1 MLDICG
7 LLPCTGT
14 ALQSVGA
21 HFVLKPLLHSVQPL
35 AIHFQLLTNIAIFQS
50 LEFAVALLA
59 HYQIGR
65 DTVRVAL
72 ITFGTR
78 SQLVFDFNKNT
89 TTKDVQ
95 HGLWTAPLNGGGT
108 NTDIALRMA
117 QEQMFSSVH
126 GQRYDHIKSHHH
138 PNYQ

>member
-1 MLDICG
+1 M
-7 LLPCTGT
+7 
-14 ALQSVGA
+14 
-21 HFVLKPLLHSVQPL
+21 
-35 AIHFQLLTNIAIFQS
+35 
-50 LEFAVALLA
+50 EFAVALLA

-65 DTVRVAL
+65 DKVRVAL
-72 ITFGTR
+72 ITFSTR
-78 SQLVFDFNKNT
+78 SQLVFDFNKYT

-138 PNYQ
+138 PNYL